1 MVKALVTFEGVG
13 HLLLPGFDVAEVS
26 RKHIRRIFIAQFG
39 PARLVSETVKSAPDV
54 VDALAKMPLLLTEG
68 LRVLEKTARRHPENP
83 LAGIRGTL
91 IAGFAL
97 VAGAIMLAYG
107 LPWYVWTIM
116 FAIAA
121 VLALRKGA

>member
-1 MVKALVTFEGVG
+1 
-13 HLLLPGFDVAEVS
+13 VAEVS

-39 PARLVSETVKSAPDV
+39 PARLVQETVKNAPDV

-68 LRVLEKTARRHPENP
+68 LRVLEKSARRHPENP

-91 IAGFAL
+91 LAGFAL
-97 VAGAIMLAYG
+97 VAGAITLAYG
-107 LPWYVWTIM
+107 LPWYVWGAL
-116 FAIAA
+116 FFVSV